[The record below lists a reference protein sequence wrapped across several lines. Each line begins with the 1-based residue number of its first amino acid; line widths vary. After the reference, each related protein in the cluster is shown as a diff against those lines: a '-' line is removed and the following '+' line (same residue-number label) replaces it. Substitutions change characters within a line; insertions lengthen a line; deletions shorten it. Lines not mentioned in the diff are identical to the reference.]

1 MFLGEDEFAFLKS
14 IPCFDGF
21 FVGEFYLVFDF
32 GVEGACWYA
41 HAVCEFFFVA
51 H

>member
-21 FVGEFYLVFDF
+21 FVGEFYLVLD
-32 GVEGACWYA
+32 
-41 HAVCEFFFVA
+41 CEFVFGDSLSDSVYFVWF
-51 H
+51 